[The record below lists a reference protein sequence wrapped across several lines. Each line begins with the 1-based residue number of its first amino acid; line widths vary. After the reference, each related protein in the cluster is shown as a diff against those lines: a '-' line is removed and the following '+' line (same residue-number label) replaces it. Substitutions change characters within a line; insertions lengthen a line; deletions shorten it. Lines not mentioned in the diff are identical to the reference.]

1 MNSSPGQILTTL
13 PRTMDTSDFSTY
25 QIVAF
30 VIIFLI
36 VASIIYYTKDYLYFE
51 WKKLYPVNEL
61 TGETPLQAA
70 LSAQS
75 DVTKSESATL
85 DYGKQANDTKITG
98 SLMAAEPSKPDHVL
112 ENAASSEQTWC
123 LVGED
128 MAGRWCIQVK
138 GPAQCE
144 PIRTYKT
151 KNKCEQSE

>member
-36 VASIIYYTKDYLYFE
+36 VASIIYYAKNYLYFE

-61 TGETPLQAA
+61 TGETPIQAA
-70 LSAQS
+70 LNAQS

-85 DYGKQANDTKITG
+85 DYGKQESETKITG
-98 SLMAAEPSKPDHVL
+98 SLMAAEPSKPNPVL
-112 ENAASSEQTWC
+112 ENASSSEQTWC

-138 GPAQCE
+138 SPAQCE
-144 PIRTYKT
+144 TNRTYKT
-151 KNKCEQSE
+151 KNKCEYSD